1 MKLKANSKE
10 MNAFIEDKVKYPVV
24 NFDYDKISSTNLKG
38 IIFKND
44 LDKHKLFDM
53 YSFHHID
60 MRDES
65 YPTIVLITTE
75 IEFDEDTN
83 EELESTLVALF
94 HQRID
99 DEDGYTNLEIYIDKD
114 GNEII

>member
-1 MKLKANSKE
+1 MKLKVNSKE

-24 NFDYDKISSTNLKG
+24 NFDYDKVSSTNLAG
-38 IIFKND
+38 TIFKNG

-65 YPTIVLITTE
+65 YPTLVLITTE
-75 IEFDEDTN
+75 IEFDKDIN
-83 EELESTLVALF
+83 EELESALVALL
-94 HQRID
+94 HQRI
-99 DEDGYTNLEIYIDKD
+99 DEDGYTNIEIYMDID
-114 GNEII
+114 GNELI